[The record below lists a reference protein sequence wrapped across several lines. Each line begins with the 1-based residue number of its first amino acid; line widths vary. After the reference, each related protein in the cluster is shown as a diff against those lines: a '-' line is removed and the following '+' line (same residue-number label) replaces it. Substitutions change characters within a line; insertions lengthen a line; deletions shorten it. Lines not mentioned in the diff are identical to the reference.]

1 MEQMKTDDI
10 RHHTDLRFR
19 GVSFSYEDLPV
30 LENAS
35 FHIHEGEF
43 VALVGPNGAGKS
55 TVLKLM
61 LGLERPGCGTVE
73 ILHGTP
79 ASARDRIG
87 YVPQHAS
94 YDPTFP
100 ISVREVVRMGRLHS
114 VSRHYTAEDDKA
126 VSLAMDQA
134 EIADLASRPYSALSG
149 GQRRRVLV
157 ARALAAQPRLLILD
171 EPTANMDAES
181 EARLFRTL
189 EGLKGKTTIFIV
201 THDTGFVSALTDRV
215 LCVGDRSA
223 PGKGRMV
230 VQHKA
235 EPAENAPPDL
245 FGGAV
250 LKVLHDVELS
260 DDSCCADKAEV
271 ALDQG
276 VPSGGS
282 KP

>member
-1 MEQMKTDDI
+1 MGQLQVDDI
-10 RHHTDLRFR
+10 SHRTALRFR
-19 GVSFSYEDLPV
+19 AVSFSYGNVPV

-55 TVLKLM
+55 TVIKLM
-61 LGLERPGCGTVE
+61 LGLEQPGCGTVE

-79 ASARDRIG
+79 SSARNRIG

-100 ISVREVVRMGRLHS
+100 ISVREVVRMGRLRS
-114 VSRHYTAEDDKA
+114 VSRRYTAEDDMA
-126 VSLAMDQA
+126 VGLAMEQA

-157 ARALAAQPRLLILD
+157 ARALAAQPKLLILD

-181 EARLFRTL
+181 EARLFKTL
-189 EGLKGKTTIFIV
+189 NGLKGKTTIFIV

-223 PGKGRMV
+223 AGKGRMV

-250 LKVLHDVELS
+250 LKVLHDVEVS
-260 DDSCCADKAEV
+260 DDNCCADKAV
-271 ALDQG
+271 VL
-276 VPSGGS
+276 SGHDEPAVGR

>member
-1 MEQMKTDDI
+1 MNTVDPAH
-10 RHHTDLRFR
+10 RTALRFR
-19 GVSFSYEDLPV
+19 DVSFSYENVPV
-30 LENAS
+30 LEKAS

-55 TVLKLM
+55 TVIKLM
-61 LGLERPGCGTVE
+61 LGLEQPGCGVVE
-73 ILHGTP
+73 IFHGTP

-87 YVPQHAS
+87 YVPQHAG

-100 ISVREVVRMGRLHS
+100 ISVREVVRMGRLRS
-114 VSRHYTAEDDKA
+114 VSRRYTPDDDKA
-126 VSLAMDQA
+126 VSLAMEQA
-134 EIADLASRPYSALSG
+134 GIADLSSRPYSALSG

-157 ARALAAQPRLLILD
+157 ARALAAQPSLLILD

-181 EARLFRTL
+181 EARLFGTL
-189 EGLKGKTTIFIV
+189 KGLKGETTIFIV

-215 LCVGDRSA
+215 LCVGDRA
-223 PGKGRMV
+223 ALGKGRMV

-260 DDSCCADKAEV
+260 DDNCCADKAGTPSV
-271 ALDQG
+271 QG
-276 VPSGGS
+276 TPADGGTV
-282 KP
+282 

>member
-1 MEQMKTDDI
+1 MNADNPAHRTA
-10 RHHTDLRFR
+10 LRFR
-19 GVSFSYEDLPV
+19 DVSFSYENVPV
-30 LENAS
+30 LDKAS

-43 VALVGPNGAGKS
+43 IALVGPNGAGKS
-55 TVLKLM
+55 TVIKLM

-114 VSRHYTAEDDKA
+114 VSRRYTAADDNA
-126 VSLAMDQA
+126 VGLAMEQA
-134 EIADLASRPYSALSG
+134 EIADLAARPYSALSG

-157 ARALAAQPRLLILD
+157 ARALAAQPSLLILD

-189 EGLKGKTTIFIV
+189 KGLKGTTTIFIV

-260 DDSCCADKAEV
+260 DDNCCADKAGDS
-271 ALDQG
+271 LDRDA
-276 VPSGGS
+276 PAHGS
-282 KP
+282 QS